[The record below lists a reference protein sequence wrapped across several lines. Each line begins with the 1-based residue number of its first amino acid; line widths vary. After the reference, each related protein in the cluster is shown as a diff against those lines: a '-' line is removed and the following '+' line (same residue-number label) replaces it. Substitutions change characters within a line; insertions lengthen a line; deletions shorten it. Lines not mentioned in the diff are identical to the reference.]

1 MSNFF
6 LIILLAV
13 CFGLWKL
20 LDHFALPNTFSIL
33 LIILTALSGALWCF
47 HRFAVLP
54 RRARQI
60 ARAEQRSGKP
70 LTEEE
75 KRQIEPI
82 SEGSEFLSSLFPVL
96 AFVLILRSFVF
107 EPFQIPS
114 GSMEPTLRVGD
125 FLVVEKYAY
134 GIKDPVFQNTLI
146 ETGKPQRGD
155 IVVFKA
161 PPEPNIDYIKRII
174 ATPGDQIRYSD
185 AERTL
190 EITYAKDGKICYENC
205 VTKKFEYSKPVSDS
219 DFSIITGQD
228 RSGKPIYSE
237 IRPLRLTEK
246 GDVSHDIHWDPEP
259 PLNMYMYKGYSNQR
273 DYTTEWIVPEGQY
286 FVMGDNRNHSAD
298 SRFWGFVPE
307 KNIVGKASYI
317 WLSLDKKQNEWPTGI
332 RTERLFTKIQ

>member
-75 KRQIEPI
+75 KRQVEPI
-82 SEGSEFLSSLFPVL
+82 SEGSEFLYSLFPVL

-259 PLNMYMYKGYSNQR
+259 LLNMYMYKGYSNQR